1 MFIWSTLE
9 QFKRHHQSCY
19 SGYGGWHVHDA
30 TESITFLDV
39 PKMTALC
46 SFSTSHLMSVRI
58 TFVILQ
64 SAHAQEDKVWGQK
77 WSASSEQSSY
87 VTYIRSHLSSML
99 SRYLP
104 EILIPSREELYTSNG
119 YSSITNEPTYRR
131 GCLLPFQVA
140 PHRFSSTEK
149 VFTSQS
155 DKEDPTLLKR
165 MRVPLLCESCRATFS
180 LRRSRPYD
188 TRHLGSHRFS
198 YHLALRGG
206 PLRGPHPFVCFLE
219 DFSLPFLKVAT
230 RPAHLSPYRKTPQR

>member
-87 VTYIRSHLSSML
+87 VTYKRSHLSSML
-99 SRYLP
+99 SRNLP
-104 EILIPSREELYTSNG
+104 EILIPSREELYTGNG

-188 TRHLGSHRFS
+188 PTSRQPSVL
-198 YHLALRGG
+198 
-206 PLRGPHPFVCFLE
+206 
-219 DFSLPFLKVAT
+219 LPFGSKRWTFAWPSPFCLLP
-230 RPAHLSPYRKTPQR
+230 RGLLSPFPQGGYSPCSSFSVS